1 MTTGASAEGES
12 RKSPYGR
19 QMVASLLVALLIV
32 VVTIALV
39 TSRLGANGGVDSE
52 DGGRERGND
61 NSGKGSDNGGHSIH
75 GMEVRLAQGA
85 VRLQLGTGR
94 S

>member
-39 TSRLGANGGVDSE
+39 TSRLGE
-52 DGGRERGND
+52 DGGRERGDD

>member
-19 QMVASLLVALLIV
+19 QMVASLLVALLII

-52 DGGRERGND
+52 NGGR
-61 NSGKGSDNGGHSIH
+61 SID
-75 GMEVRLAQGA
+75 GMEVRLAQET
-85 VRLQLGTGR
+85 VRLQLGAGR
-94 S
+94 SYGGPLGREEGV